1 MTQLV
6 GDATAI
12 PHYGV
17 QVLSVGDLLNFVH
30 SARIVFMQRT
40 AGKAAL
46 SGKESEKKKGKPT
59 VIRALHKM
67 LLSPLPSSFKEG
79 FRLEGVTQ
87 YLREYSGTTNLHDIF
102 IIKNFYDHNYR
113 LEMRQVGDSA
123 KLRLLKS

>member
-46 SGKESEKKKGKPT
+46 SGKEWEKKGK
-59 VIRALHKM
+59 
-67 LLSPLPSSFKEG
+67 
-79 FRLEGVTQ
+79 
-87 YLREYSGTTNLHDIF
+87 TNS
-102 IIKNFYDHNYR
+102 
-113 LEMRQVGDSA
+113 DSRIA
-123 KLRLLKS
+123 